1 MDLIKDL
8 SVLTTIPTASLNKL
22 VNKSN
27 YCICYD
33 VKENLAKG
41 ENVTSIDI
49 GIGTLSIILDDD
61 SVYYKFKPSKDLE
74 NSLKSTIVNG
84 ENPLINVVDNTIKD
98 KILNVYKELF

>member
-8 SVLTTIPTASLNKL
+8 STLTTIPIAALNKL

-33 VKENLAKG
+33 VKENLSNS
-41 ENVTSIDI
+41 ENTTLIDI

-61 SVYYKFKPSKDLE
+61 TVYYKFKPSKELE
-74 NSLKSTIVNG
+74 NSLKSTIMTG
-84 ENPLINVVDNTIKD
+84 ENPLVNVIDNTTKD